1 MGNIATNIQI
11 IRDKVNEAAQKC
23 GRDSTEIT
31 LMAVSKYQPV
41 SSIQEA
47 ITAGQLI
54 FGENKVQEGV
64 DKVAQFDESVEWHM
78 IGHLQRNKARK
89 VVTSFDCIHG
99 VDSLK
104 LASHINNIAIDLN
117 KVVSIYL
124 QINIAKEPQK
134 SGFLVE
140 QLEADF
146 TQITELSNLK
156 IMGLM
161 CIPPA
166 TETAE
171 NSRKWFSETRKLKEK
186 LEADFS
192 IKLPGLSMGMSS
204 DFDIAI
210 EEGATIVRVGSTI
223 FGARITT

>member
-146 TQITELSNLK
+146 TQITQLSNLK